1 MERWKWRLDSCL
13 SCGQFTH
20 SHGQEKAGNGEGARE
35 LAPSPLSSKRGW
47 WLLMEGAG
55 IRSRTVW
62 QASWPSGSSK
72 KEPSG
77 AGQTAIAKQTEHLPE
92 KDFITSEMREHIQVK
107 VGSFSFLNLLPE
119 REPQA
124 FDAICVILRETKQG
138 RLGDVMLMTLSD
150 LQCIRLRLRLESG
163 SSHKQPCLSADI
175 MEPSPDKRNN
185 PLCLQV
191 KPYPPEFY
199 QTHYQL
205 ASRLKSWPCGWH
217 WCWAKCTS
225 LERKTWNSALEGLW
239 TIALQSPS

>member
-1 MERWKWRLDSCL
+1 MERWKWRLDRCL

-47 WLLMEGAG
+47 WLLMEGGG
-55 IRSRTVW
+55 IRSRSVW

-150 LQCIRLRLRLESG
+150 LQRIRLRLRLESG